1 MQGMSRGPGPGVWR
15 LVDQH
20 GVAGADVG
28 PGEALDIV
36 QHSGVHD
43 VLGEHGVPAEVLD
56 LVEDPLV
63 GQTRPVLKREI
74 LHLEN
79 LTRVHL
85 AIDDVEK
92 PLSTLVNKFVGNQ
105 VWDNEEPILLVEF
118 PL

>member
-1 MQGMSRGPGPGVWR
+1 MERVSRGPGPGVRR

-36 QHSGVHD
+36 QHPGIHD
-43 VLGEHGVPAEVLD
+43 VLGEHGVPAKVLD
-56 LVEDPLV
+56 FVEDPLV
-63 GQTRPVLKREI
+63 GQTRPVLEGEI
-74 LHLEN
+74 LHLED
-79 LTRVHL
+79 LARVRF

-105 VWDNEEPILLVEF
+105 VWDNEEPILLVKF